1 VDRTAITA
9 NAPKTTLDPR
19 ENRPARDGNGLR
31 PDRLGDAGGQGQ
43 VETGDGSG
51 VPVGLDGDEPGVLFA
66 DAVVGGEH
74 LLVGGGEGPAEAVA
88 QGEGL
93 GGGHGPG
100 VVGPG
105 ADHRHAGCHRD
116 DPEDA
121 AVRQG
126 RAVGEVVAGVSSG
139 LVMRPAIIRFHAV
152 RLRPSEAFAA
162 GLDIIGSDRDGS
174 VVGRRGRRAFDDGAL
189 VEYRLP
195 GRVPATVESG
205 PPGDATWRT

>member
-1 VDRTAITA
+1 MDRTAITA

-93 GGGHGPG
+93 GGVMGQGWSAQARIAVTPVVTGTTRKTLPFDRVVRWGKSSPG
-100 VVGPG
+100 SAVVWL
-105 ADHRHAGCHRD
+105 C
-116 DPEDA
+116 DP
-121 AVRQG
+121 
-126 RAVGEVVAGVSSG
+126 
-139 LVMRPAIIRFHAV
+139 
-152 RLRPSEAFAA
+152 RLYGFM
-162 GLDIIGSDRDGS
+162 LS
-174 VVGRRGRRAFDDGAL
+174 V
-189 VEYRLP
+189 
-195 GRVPATVESG
+195 
-205 PPGDATWRT
+205 

>member
-1 VDRTAITA
+1 MDRTAITA

-74 LLVGGGEGPAEAVA
+74 LLVSGGEGPAEAVA

-105 ADHRHAGCHRD
+105 ADRRHAGCHWTTRKTLPSD
-116 DPEDA
+116 RVVRWGKSSPGS
-121 AVRQG
+121 AV
-126 RAVGEVVAGVSSG
+126 
-139 LVMRPAIIRFHAV
+139 V
-152 RLRPSEAFAA
+152 RLCDPRLYGFM
-162 GLDIIGSDRDGS
+162 LS
-174 VVGRRGRRAFDDGAL
+174 V
-189 VEYRLP
+189 
-195 GRVPATVESG
+195 
-205 PPGDATWRT
+205 